1 MFVSCPGA
9 AMSIVSLLECMNSN
23 GVSKKADHYKIKL
36 PQFTSLSIDNDI
48 RASNDMI
55 KLYYNSQV
63 S

>member
-1 MFVSCPGA
+1 
-9 AMSIVSLLECMNSN
+9 MSIVSLLECMNSN